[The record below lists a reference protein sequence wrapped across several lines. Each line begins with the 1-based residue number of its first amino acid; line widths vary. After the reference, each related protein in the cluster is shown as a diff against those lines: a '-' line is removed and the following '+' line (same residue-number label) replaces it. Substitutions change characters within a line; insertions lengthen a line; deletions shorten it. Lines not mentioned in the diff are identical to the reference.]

1 MLRIME
7 LWINVTDYNV
17 DMLDCGWEL
26 VKFEDDLVLLIKE
39 Y

>member
-7 LWINVTDYNV
+7 LWIDVTDYNFE
-17 DMLDCGWEL
+17 MLEYGWEF

-39 Y
+39 C

>member
-7 LWINVTDYNV
+7 LWINVTDYNYEMLV
-17 DMLDCGWEL
+17 DGWEF

-39 Y
+39 C